1 MTRGRLAA
9 AAVALAVVAA
19 LVVAAVFVGRWAGGE
34 GGSYAPRR
42 TTVRTSLSPQR
53 SLFGQVVTATVT
65 VTVDPRQVDPS
76 TVVVRPS
83 FAPYSLRSEDDGHSK
98 IGRARVETFTY
109 RLQCVVV
116 ACVPTGGAGRARS
129 AATAFQ
135 LRPVRVAARSRDGS
149 AVRLTAGW
157 PVLGV
162 QSRLTADDIAL
173 AEPVFERSG
182 MPSVTWRV
190 RPDLLASFAVLL
202 AVLCVLGAGVLAG
215 SVALADGRP
224 LRVLRIPANLSPVER
239 ALRLAEH
246 AARRGETDESRK
258 ALERLAVELRRRGAE
273 ANAAEAERLAWSAGS
288 PTRATVEEL
297 ATSVRSNGTR

>member
-1 MTRGRLAA
+1 
-9 AAVALAVVAA
+9 
-19 LVVAAVFVGRWAGGE
+19 
-34 GGSYAPRR
+34 
-42 TTVRTSLSPQR
+42 

-149 AVRLTAGW
+149 AVRLTA
-157 PVLGV
+157 
-162 QSRLTADDIAL
+162 DDIAL

-190 RPDLLASFAVLL
+190 RPDLLASLAVLL

-239 ALRLAEH
+239 ALRLAEY
-246 AARRGETDESRK
+246 AAR
-258 ALERLAVELRRRGAE
+258 
-273 ANAAEAERLAWSAGS
+273 
-288 PTRATVEEL
+288 
-297 ATSVRSNGTR
+297 